1 MRTAA
6 LIHHP
11 GGGSASDD
19 ELARAREIL
28 GATFELEVSV
38 CCDRLCPADHA
49 RQALA
54 KGHEIL
60 IASGGDGTVS
70 SVASTLIGH
79 PSAVLGILPRGTANS
94 IGSVL
99 GVPRELEAACAII
112 QGGHTRLIDTGRVD
126 PVTDGPSA
134 AQPAHAMIL
143 LATIGLHAE
152 AVTDI
157 DPERK
162 RRYGAL
168 GYAIEEAE
176 RMLDPELF
184 DVTVEA
190 NGHRETC
197 AVNALTVANLA
208 PAVNLLAQG
217 PATVVEDDGLLDVT
231 LVAIRGFADAIATSF
246 HLATHALL
254 GRAAERDNVGFFRT
268 KEIRIETATPRR
280 VMIDGEDATETP
292 VIVRVVPESLRVLVP
307 APTT

>member
-19 ELARAREIL
+19 ELARARELL
-28 GATFELEVSV
+28 GTTFELEVSV

-49 RQALA
+49 REALA
-54 KGHEIL
+54 RGHEIL

-79 PSAVLGILPRGTANS
+79 PRAVLGILPRGTANS

-112 QGGHTRLIDTGRVD
+112 QAGHFRLIDTGRVD
-126 PVTDGPSA
+126 DR
-134 AQPAHAMIL
+134 AMIL

-152 AVTDI
+152 AITDI

-168 GYAIEEAE
+168 GYALEEAE

-190 NGHRETC
+190 NGRRETC

-217 PATVVEDDGLLDVT
+217 PATVVEDDGMLDVT

-292 VIVRVVPESLRVLVP
+292 VTVRVLPKSLRVLVP